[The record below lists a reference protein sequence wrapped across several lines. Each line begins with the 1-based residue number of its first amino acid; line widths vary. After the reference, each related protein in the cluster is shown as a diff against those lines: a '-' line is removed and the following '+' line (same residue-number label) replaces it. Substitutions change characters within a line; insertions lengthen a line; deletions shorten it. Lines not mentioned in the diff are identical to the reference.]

1 MGEFGQ
7 FLRRLREE
15 QGQSLES
22 VTQATRIPYRHLLAL
37 EAEQFQALPSDA
49 SARGFVRLLA
59 QHYRTDA
66 QELLRQYER
75 AVAPHGGGMQP
86 LPLAKTN
93 ATIFKVQSG
102 RRHAGLGMGVGL
114 IVVILLIFG
123 WMRSMQEPI
132 PPVTLPHVT
141 AKAEKGP
148 AAHPTPAQP
157 AVAQTK
163 PAPQTEEQKAI
174 VSADPPGLQAKSEP
188 AAAPAA
194 PVPADTTSKSVIASA
209 PPAET
214 DTIPKTVDT
223 VPSPPPLRLEI
234 KAHEPSW
241 VQASLDGGE
250 VKEALLQAG
259 ERITWTAT
267 EQIELTLGN
276 AGGLA
281 LSFNGQSL
289 TALGQPGQVVRLHL
303 TKDGPDHVR
312 RSLPPKSPQSPQLP
326 SPSPSP
332 LSTQQPPAPST
343 FAF

>member
-7 FLRRLREE
+7 SLRRLREE

-22 VTQATRIPYRHLLAL
+22 VTRATRIPYRHLLAL

-59 QHYRTDA
+59 RHYRTDM
-66 QELLRQYER
+66 QELLSQYER
-75 AVAPHGGGMQP
+75 AAVPHGGSLQP

-114 IVVILLIFG
+114 IVLILLVFG
-123 WMRSMQEPI
+123 WMRSNQEPI
-132 PPVTLPHVT
+132 PAVTLPHVT
-141 AKAEKGP
+141 AKAEKGAAGRP
-148 AAHPTPAQP
+148 APSQPT
-157 AVAQTK
+157 VAQTK
-163 PAPQTEEQKAI
+163 PSPPTEEQKTIA
-174 VSADPPGLQAKSEP
+174 SAVPPGPQAKSEP
-188 AAAPAA
+188 VVAPPAPAQS
-194 PVPADTTSKSVIASA
+194 DTMSHLDVASA
-209 PPAET
+209 PPPQA
-214 DTIPKTVDT
+214 DTPPKTVDAA
-223 VPSPPPLRLEI
+223 PAPPPLRLEI
-234 KAHEPSW
+234 EAHEPSW
-241 VQASLDGGE
+241 VQAALDGGE
-250 VKEALLQAG
+250 VKEALLHAG

-289 TALGQPGQVVRLHL
+289 AAFGQPGQVVRLHL

-312 RSLPPKSPQSPQLP
+312 RSLPPKSPQSP

-332 LSTQQPPAPST
+332 LSTPQPPAPST

>member
-7 FLRRLREE
+7 FIRRLRES

-22 VTQATRIPYRHLLAL
+22 ITQATRIPYRHLLAL

-59 QHYRTDA
+59 RHYRTDA
-66 QELLRQYER
+66 QELLILYER
-75 AVAPHGGGMQP
+75 AVAPHGGGAQP

-102 RRHAGLGMGVGL
+102 RRHAGLGMGVAL

-123 WMRSMQEPI
+123 WMRNMQEQITPG
-132 PPVTLPHVT
+132 PVVRS
-141 AKAEKGP
+141 ARAEKGTTAP
-148 AAHPTPAQP
+148 TLRPTPPQP
-157 AVAQTK
+157 AVAQAK
-163 PAPQTEEQKAI
+163 PVHPPEELKA
-174 VSADPPGLQAKSEP
+174 VSSSVPPGPQAKSEP
-188 AAAPAA
+188 AVALTAPAQS
-194 PVPADTTSKSVIASA
+194 DTTSKSIVVLT
-209 PPAET
+209 PPAPAGAA
-214 DTIPKTVDT
+214 PKTVDA
-223 VPSPPPLRLEI
+223 VPAPPPLRLEI
-234 KAHEPSW
+234 EAHEPSW
-241 VQASLDGGE
+241 VQAALDGGE

-259 ERITWTAT
+259 ERITWTAND
-267 EQIELTLGN
+267 QMELTLGN

-289 TALGQPGQVVRLHL
+289 AALGRPGQVVRLHL

-312 RSLPPKSPQSPQLP
+312 RSLPPKSPLSP

-332 LSTQQPPAPST
+332 LSTPQPPAPST